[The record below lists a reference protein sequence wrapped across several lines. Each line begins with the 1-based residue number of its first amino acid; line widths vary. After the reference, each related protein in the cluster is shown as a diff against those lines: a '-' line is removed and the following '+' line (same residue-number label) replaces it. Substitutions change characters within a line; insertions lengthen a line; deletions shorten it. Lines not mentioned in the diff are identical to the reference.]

1 MFAGLLLVGTYT
13 CAVSSVFAEQP
24 HWYYWFPKK
33 SICSVTYSVELY
45 TCQRNL
51 NLSSRLK
58 WDARH
63 LEKQAFITSKILSN
77 KRVFFNPIFSFHIP
91 FNNWEFGKTLTTI
104 ELVYFLIIWN
114 WLELSILKLVRFML
128 EIAEELYLVITIDI
142 WLASSLVLL
151 I

>member
-77 KRVFFNPIFSFHIP
+77 KRVFFNPSFSFHIP

-104 ELVYFLIIWN
+104 ELGLLLSRINYGIVIYTLSPIWSFVFILNFWHYKII
-114 WLELSILKLVRFML
+114 FMYISRL
-128 EIAEELYLVITIDI
+128 
-142 WLASSLVLL
+142 
-151 I
+151 